1 MTAMARFV
9 FAALLLFLPA
19 PILVVVGASF
29 TSTGYIQ
36 FPPEGFSLRWYR
48 AILEEPQ
55 WLTALAVS
63 LGLAVAAAILSTT
76 IAFCAA
82 LIVTRRKGKMVSAF
96 ETAVLAPLLFPHAAL
111 GIAMLALVSTFSV
124 YGTFAGLLLVHCIIT
139 LPFAYRPISV
149 SIRSVD
155 PAMEE
160 AAMSLGARPATIF
173 FRVALPLARPGIV
186 TALLFTFILSFDEVT
201 VTMFLVGPLISTMPV
216 EIYTFIQ
223 ESGKPT
229 VAAISTGLITF
240 TLLAVLLLERLVG
253 LQFFVEREA
262 R

>member
-1 MTAMARFV
+1 MMARV
-9 FAALLLFLPA
+9 IFAGLLLFLPA
-19 PILVVVGASF
+19 PIFIVIGASF
-29 TSTGYIQ
+29 TEAGYIR
-36 FPPEGFSLRWYR
+36 FPPEGFSLRWYQ

-55 WLTALAVS
+55 WLGALVTSLALAAA
-63 LGLAVAAAILSTT
+63 GAVLTT
-76 IAFCAA
+76 ATAFLAA
-82 LIVTRRKGKMVSAF
+82 LVATRQKGVMVSVL
-96 ETAVLAPLLFPHAAL
+96 ETSILAPLLFPHAAL
-111 GIAMLALVSTFSV
+111 GIAMLALVSSLSV
-124 YGTFAGLLLVHCIIT
+124 YGTFLGLLLVHCIIT

-149 SIRSVD
+149 SMRSID

-160 AAMSLGARPATIF
+160 AAMSLGARPSRVF

-201 VTMFLVGPLISTMPV
+201 VTMLLVGPLITTMPV
-216 EIYTFIQ
+216 EIFSFIQ

-229 VAAISTGLITF
+229 VAAISSGLVGF
-240 TLLAVLLLERLVG
+240 TVVAVFLLDRLVG